1 MLRQRVITAL
11 LILLIFLCTL
21 FAAPGFVFV
30 ILITILLLIS
40 AWEWANIAYWH
51 RPMQRFIYVL
61 ATGLLLSVVVV
72 IADISP
78 KLTMN
83 TEIIRYLLIISVSWW
98 GLSLL
103 WLQSYPASAVLWSRR
118 WVLALVGW
126 LILIPAWAALLY
138 LHGLKHGN
146 WLIVL
151 VVAIV
156 ITADVGAYFSGKV
169 LGKNKLAPIISPGK
183 SWEGFCGGLI
193 ATAFLALSVAWMLDF
208 SQWIQLVTVIVLVAL
223 ASIVGDLV
231 ESMAKR
237 NRGIK
242 DSGSMLPGHGGFLD
256 RLDSL
261 TAAVPVFAL
270 AIISSDWGM

>member
-1 MLRQRVITAL
+1 
-11 LILLIFLCTL
+11 
-21 FAAPGFVFV
+21 
-30 ILITILLLIS
+30 
-40 AWEWANIAYWH
+40 
-51 RPMQRFIYVL
+51 MQRFIYVL
-61 ATGLLLSVVVV
+61 ATALLLSAVVI

-78 KLTMN
+78 QLTMN
-83 TEIIRYLLIISVSWW
+83 TEVIRYLLLVSVSWW

-103 WLQSYPASAVLWSRR
+103 WLQSYPASSVLWGRR

-126 LILIPAWAALLY
+126 LILIPAWGALLY
-138 LHGLKHGN
+138 LRGLNNGN

-156 ITADVGAYFSGKV
+156 VTADAGAYFAGRK

-193 ATAFLALSVAWMLDF
+193 ATALLALSIAWMLDF
-208 SQWIQLVTVIVLVAL
+208 SQWIQLVAVIVLVAL
-223 ASIVGDLV
+223 ASTVGDLV

-237 NRGIK
+237 HRGIK

-270 AIISSDWGM
+270 AIISSDWGI

>member
-1 MLRQRVITAL
+1 MPAK
-11 LILLIFLCTL
+11 
-21 FAAPGFVFV
+21 
-30 ILITILLLIS
+30 
-40 AWEWANIAYWH
+40 
-51 RPMQRFIYVL
+51 
-61 ATGLLLSVVVV
+61 AT
-72 IADISP
+72 
-78 KLTMN
+78 
-83 TEIIRYLLIISVSWW
+83 E
-98 GLSLL
+98 
-103 WLQSYPASAVLWSRR
+103 SAVLWSRR

-270 AIISSDWGM
+270 IIISSDWGM